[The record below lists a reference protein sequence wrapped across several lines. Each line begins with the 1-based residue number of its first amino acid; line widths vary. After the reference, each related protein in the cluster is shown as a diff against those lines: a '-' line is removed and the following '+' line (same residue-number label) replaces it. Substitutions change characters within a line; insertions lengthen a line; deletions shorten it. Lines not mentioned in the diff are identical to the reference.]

1 MGLQHLEE
9 IGYTMHEYERNG
21 TTNLGAFTAGQMIAM
36 SSVIG
41 DFQKFFF

>member
-21 TTNLGAFTAGQMIAM
+21 TTNLGAFTAAM